1 MKIPGIHLLKKAE
14 QSGNEVPIPMTRR
27 RLGLVEF
34 LKRTF
39 KEVGDDHLAA
49 FAGNLTYKA
58 LFALFPFAL
67 FLLSLLGLFG
77 SPETLGNLLDQARG
91 VLPVSVIDFL
101 DKQVLSLASS
111 KAETTFTWGAIISIL
126 LALWGVSGA
135 FRSVMEAL
143 NVVYEVDEDR
153 PAWKVYLISLL
164 LSLGVAALLISS
176 LVLIVVGPQI
186 GGAIAD
192 AVGLGAVFQVV
203 WNIVRFPILLGVVL
217 FAFALVYYFAPNV
230 EQRFKWVSPG
240 SIIAV
245 ILWLLFSLVFSLY
258 VNNIG
263 SESYSAT
270 YGSLAS
276 VAVLMLYI
284 YYSSLIVLIGGEM
297 NQVIEEHIPEGKN
310 EGEKT
315 TNEDATA

>member
-1 MKIPGIHLLKKAE
+1 MKIPGIHLLRKAE
-14 QSGNEVPIPMTRR
+14 QTGNEVPVPLTRR
-27 RLGLVEF
+27 RLGTVEL

-39 KEVGDDHLAA
+39 KEVGEDHLAA

-58 LFALFPFAL
+58 LFALFPFAV

-77 SPETLGNLLDQARG
+77 SEDFLNSLLDQARA
-91 VLPVSVIDFL
+91 VLPSSAVTFL
-101 DKQVLSLASS
+101 DDQVLSLASS
-111 KAETTFTWGAIISIL
+111 QAETAFTWGAIVSIL

-135 FRSVMEAL
+135 FRSVMEAM

-153 PAWKVYLISLL
+153 PTWKVYLISLL

-186 GGAIAD
+186 GGAIAE
-192 AVGLGAVFQVV
+192 AVGLGAVFQVF
-203 WNIVRFPILLGVVL
+203 WNIVRFPVLLCVVL

-230 EQRFKWVSPG
+230 EQRFRWVSPG
-240 SIIAV
+240 SIAAV
-245 ILWLLFSLVFSLY
+245 VLWLLFSLAFSLY

-263 SESYSAT
+263 SDSYSAT

-284 YYSSLIVLIGGEM
+284 YYSSLIVLVGGEM

-315 TNEDATA
+315 TNEDSPS